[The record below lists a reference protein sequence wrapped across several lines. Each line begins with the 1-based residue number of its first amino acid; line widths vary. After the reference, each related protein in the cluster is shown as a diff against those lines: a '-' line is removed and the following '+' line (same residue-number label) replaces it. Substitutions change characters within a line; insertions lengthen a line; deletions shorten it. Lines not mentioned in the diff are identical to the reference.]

1 MIFQLIKDPTMN
13 QSIKKRINSSLLK
26 IIVCPLT
33 KEPLVLDPI
42 KNELISKKA
51 KLSYPIV
58 EGIPVLIRDNAKKLK

>member
-1 MIFQLIKDPTMN
+1 M
-13 QSIKKRINSSLLK
+13 KRITNKKIDSLLLK

>member
-1 MIFQLIKDPTMN
+1 M
-13 QSIKKRINSSLLK
+13 KRITNKKIDSLLLK

-58 EGIPVLIRDNAKKLK
+58 EGIPVLIRDNARKLK

>member
-1 MIFQLIKDPTMN
+1 M
-13 QSIKKRINSSLLK
+13 KRITNKKIDSLLLK

-58 EGIPVLIRDNAKKLK
+58 EGIPILNAYSPE

>member
-1 MIFQLIKDPTMN
+1 M
-13 QSIKKRINSSLLK
+13 KRITNKKIDSLLLK

-58 EGIPVLIRDNAKKLK
+58 EGIPILIRDNARKLK

>member
-1 MIFQLIKDPTMN
+1 M
-13 QSIKKRINSSLLK
+13 KRITKKKIDNLLLK

-33 KEPLVLDPI
+33 KEPLVLDPV

-58 EGIPVLIRDNAKKLK
+58 EGIPILIRDNARKLK

>member
-1 MIFQLIKDPTMN
+1 MKRVTN
-13 QSIKKRINSSLLK
+13 KKIDSLLLK

>member
-1 MIFQLIKDPTMN
+1 MKQIT
-13 QSIKKRINSSLLK
+13 KKKIDTLLLK

-33 KEPLVLDPI
+33 KEPLILDPI

-58 EGIPVLIRDNAKKLK
+58 EGIPILIRDNARKLK